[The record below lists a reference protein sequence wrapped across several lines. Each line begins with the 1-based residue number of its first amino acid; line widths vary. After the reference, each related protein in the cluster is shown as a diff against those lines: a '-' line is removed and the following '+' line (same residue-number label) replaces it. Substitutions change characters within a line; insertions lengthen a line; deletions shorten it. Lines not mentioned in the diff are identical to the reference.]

1 MSALTVNI
9 KELSMR
15 KLFVS
20 FVSCLMIA
28 LVPPGTIA
36 QDKTNASVTL
46 EGQVVCSLCWFEA
59 DRKVM
64 PYGNDGDLKCAV
76 DCAKKGKSQA
86 LAVAGENGFTLY
98 LLEPGKL
105 KREREDWLDYIAK
118 QVRATGTV
126 RESDGKRYL
135 RVDSIEVINS
145 DAKPPLTQ
153 QQEPTRQE
161 NTQVQSVTVR
171 VTDGGY
177 EPVSLELKRD
187 ITARVTFVRKS
198 KTTCGTEVVMPDYD
212 IKRALPLNEPVVVEF
227 MPRKSGE
234 FTFTCGM
241 GMLRG
246 KVVVQ

>member
-1 MSALTVNI
+1 
-9 KELSMR
+9 MR

-20 FVSCLMIA
+20 FVSCLMIG
-28 LVPPGTIA
+28 LVPSGTIA
-36 QDKTNASVTL
+36 QGKTDASDTL

-59 DRKVM
+59 DRKVT

-105 KREREDWLDYIAK
+105 KREREREDWLDYIAK

-126 RESDGKRYL
+126 RESDGKRYQ
-135 RVDSIEVINS
+135 RVDSIQVIES
-145 DAKPPLTQ
+145 VAKQPLAQ
-153 QQEPTRQE
+153 QQKPARQE
-161 NTQVQSVTVR
+161 NSQIQTVTVR
-171 VTDGGY
+171 VTDGGH
-177 EPVSLELKRD
+177 EPASLELKRD
-187 ITARVTFVRKS
+187 ITARVTFVRES
-198 KTTCGTEVVMPDYD
+198 KTTCGTQVVMPEYD
-212 IKRALPLNEPVVVEF
+212 INRALPLNEPVVIEF
-227 MPRKSGE
+227 TPRKSGE
-234 FTFTCGM
+234 FAFTCGM